1 MNWRRFNDMSDNNQ
15 SKENYGNRSLVL
27 KESLRALGVEIPQI
41 MLPNHSID
49 LEKWAVVACDQY
61 TSQRSYWKSIE
72 DEIGDSPST
81 LHMVYPEVYLEDTDK
96 KQRILNITNAMNE
109 YMEKNLLETLLPSF
123 IYVERTLDTG
133 TRKGLMIALDLDQ
146 YDYKEGS
153 QSLIRST
160 EGPVLDRLPPR
171 IAIRKDAVLE
181 TPHIMVLIDDPE
193 KTVIEPIAN
202 KISESDKLYD
212 FDLMMNGGHISGY
225 RIERLEAIEEIAN
238 SLNKLADPNLFRQKY
253 DIDEDKGVLLF
264 AMGDGNH
271 SFATAKACWDNIKED
286 LSEEEKQNHPARF
299 ALVELVNVHDEAML
313 FEPIHRVLFEV
324 DPKHVLQSMQA
335 YYDETKQHFE
345 YESFDSKEKMMSHYE
360 EYLQVYS
367 YTHDT
372 HLIPYNFL
380 GEWGILKV
388 SQAKSNIEAGTLQS
402 FIDDYLLNNQE
413 VTVDYIHGD
422 EVTEELGSQEGNM
435 GFLLPNMNKN
445 DLFKTVIIDGV
456 LPRKTFS
463 MGEAHEKRFY
473 LECRKIVRE

>member
-1 MNWRRFNDMSDNNQ
+1 MSDNNQ
-15 SKENYGNRSLVL
+15 NKENYGNRSVAL

-49 LEKWAVVACDQY
+49 LKKWAVVACDQY
-61 TSQRSYWKSIE
+61 TSQRSYWKSVE

-96 KQRILNITNAMNE
+96 EQRILNITNAMNE

-123 IYVERTLDTG
+123 VYVERTLDTG

-160 EGPVLDRLPPR
+160 EGTVLDRLPPR

-212 FDLMMNGGHISGY
+212 FDLMMDGGHISGY

-238 SLNKLADPNLFRQKY
+238 SLTKLADPNLFRQKY
-253 DIDEDKGVLLF
+253 DVDEDKGVLLF

-299 ALVELVNVHDEAML
+299 ALVELVNVHDEAMV
-313 FEPIHRVLFEV
+313 FEPIHRVLFKV

-335 YYDETKQHFE
+335 YYDETEQAFK
-345 YESFDSKEKMMSHYE
+345 YESFDSKENMMRQYQ
-360 EYLQVYS
+360 EYLQEYS
-367 YTHDT
+367 KTSDA
-372 HLIPYNFL
+372 HLIPYSFL
-380 GEWGILKV
+380 GEWGILKIA
-388 SQAKSNIEAGTLQS
+388 QAKSNIEAGTLQS
-402 FIDDYLLNNQE
+402 FIDDYLLNNPE
-413 VTVDYIHGD
+413 VTVDYIHGE

-445 DLFKTVIIDGV
+445 DLFKTVIIDDV

-473 LECRKIVRE
+473 LECRKIVKE